1 MVAVLALIGKRK
13 HIGRLLPGLAV
24 ALAIAMV
31 AFMLRSA
38 PALAMASPLM
48 LAILVGI
55 LVGNLCSLPA
65 KFSAGLGFSSRHI
78 LRFAI
83 ALLGFQLSAS
93 QIAVIGFDGIAIV
106 VCAVVVTFLGIGWMG
121 TLLGVEAKLS
131 GLLAAGTSICGAS
144 AVAAMSTVN
153 QASEEDV
160 SYAMGA
166 VTVLGTMLMF
176 LLPVVAHWLGLD
188 ARAFGLWAGASIHEV
203 AQVTGAAFQF
213 SNTAGETGVVVKL
226 MRVLMLAPLILICGL
241 WLRHRMSKG
250 PEGVSAPGF
259 PVFVLGFIAA
269 VILNSL
275 ISIPPDARANLMLVT
290 TFLMSVALAAL
301 GLQTDVSKLR
311 AKGMR
316 PLALGAL
323 GTVLIVGLTLGL
335 IVAASWFA

>member
-1 MVAVLALIGKRK
+1 MDAVLALIAKRK
-13 HIGRLLPGLAV
+13 DIGRLFPGLAI
-24 ALAIAMV
+24 ALAIAV
-31 AFMLRSA
+31 IVTLLRRA
-38 PALAMASPLM
+38 PALAMVSPLM

-55 LVGNLCSLPA
+55 VIGNVVRLPA
-65 KFSAGLGFSSRHI
+65 QFQPGLGFSSRRV

-93 QIAVIGFDGIAIV
+93 QIAVIGFDGVAIV
-106 VCAVVVTFLGIGWMG
+106 ACAVVITFLGMGWMG
-121 TLLGVEAKLS
+121 TLLGVDAKLA

-153 QASEEDV
+153 RASEEDV

-166 VTVLGTMLMF
+166 VTVLGTVLMF

-188 ARAFGLWAGASIHEV
+188 AQAFGLWAGASIHEV

-213 SNTAGETGVVVKL
+213 SNAAGEAGVVVKL
-226 MRVLMLAPLILICGL
+226 LRVLMLAPLILICGL
-241 WLRHRMSKG
+241 WARRRMSVG
-250 PEGVSAPGF
+250 AEGVAAPGF

-269 VILNSL
+269 VALNSL
-275 ISIPPDARANLMLVT
+275 VSIPPDARANLMLAT

-301 GLQTDVSKLR
+301 GLQTNVGKLR

-323 GTVLIVGLTLGL
+323 GTVLIVGITLGM
-335 IVAASWFA
+335 IVAAGWFA